1 MRPLLFGSM
10 ILRGFGNLVLE
21 KKDIQTMAPELKF
34 KKFNEL
40 SMISDQKT
48 LTQIQHLYFILCV
61 FGVVV
66 VEKSVYLPAGGVS
79 SELVCVCLCLL
90 LEPLINLITFTLLTI
105 TTLPCHLIFS
115 HFIHIFM

>member
-1 MRPLLFGSM
+1 MLGSGTLTYKQLSMRPLLFGSM

-40 SMISDQKT
+40 SMTSDQKT
-48 LTQIQHLYFILCV
+48 LIQIQHLYFILCV

-90 LEPLINLITFTLLTI
+90 LEPLTFTLLTI
-105 TTLPCHLIFS
+105 TTLP
-115 HFIHIFM
+115 